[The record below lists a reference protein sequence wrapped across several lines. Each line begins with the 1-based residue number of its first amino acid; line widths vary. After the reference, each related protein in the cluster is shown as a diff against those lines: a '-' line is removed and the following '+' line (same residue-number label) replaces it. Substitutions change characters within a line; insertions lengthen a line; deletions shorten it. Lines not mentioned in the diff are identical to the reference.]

1 MVKDYFEDFSRYT
14 CAHDHYE
21 SADAVIVGLPF
32 DRTTSHHP
40 GTRFGPGA
48 IRAAS
53 WTVETYSPHVNRDL
67 MDLSFCDLMDMAVY
81 GTQDEFF
88 RNIRTVAGEV
98 AADGKKLVAL
108 GGEHSVTYPL
118 VQGVKEALGD
128 LLVICFDA
136 HLDLRDEYLGNRLS
150 HACVARRCLEVTP
163 HFYHFGV
170 RSGEAEEW
178 HRAEKLQVSRRLPD
192 REDMEGIL
200 AEGRPLYVT
209 VDIDVLDPAFAP
221 GTGAPEPGGVSSR
234 ELLQALHL
242 LQEAGERV
250 VAFDVTEVCPPCE
263 HGTLT
268 ATVAATVV
276 RELLVM
282 ALR

>member
-1 MVKDYFEDFSRYT
+1 MIRDYFEDFSRYT
-14 CAHDHYE
+14 CAHDHYG

-32 DRTTSHHP
+32 DGTTSHHP
-40 GTRFGPGA
+40 GTRFGPAA

-53 WTVETYSPHVNRDL
+53 WTVETYSP
-67 MDLSFCDLMDMAVY
+67 DLSKDLVDLSLCDLMDMAVY
-81 GTQDEFF
+81 GTQEEFF

-98 AADGKKLVAL
+98 AAEGKKVVAL

-128 LLVICFDA
+128 LTVLCFDA

-178 HRAEKLQVSRRLPD
+178 RLAEKLQVSRRLPG
-192 REDMEGIL
+192 REDIEAIL
-200 AEGRPLYVT
+200 AEDRPLYVT

-242 LQEAGERV
+242 LREAGDRL
-250 VAFDVTEVCPPCE
+250 VAFDVVEVCPPCE

-268 ATVAATVV
+268 AALAAKVA
-276 RELLVM
+276 RELLLM
-282 ALR
+282 ALG